1 MTAGGPGGRAGSVPG
16 GLAAGGRIAGRYEL
30 ERRIAV
36 GGMGEVWEAVDERLG
51 RNVAVKVLRAELSD
65 DDEFLHRFRIEART
79 VASLN
84 HSGVAAIHDY
94 GEDEVSAD
102 GRRTAYLVMELVRG
116 EPLSA
121 VIARGPL
128 EPAETL
134 RIMEQAAHSLYA
146 AHERGFVH
154 RDVKP
159 GNILIRVDGTVK
171 LTDFG
176 IAKAANAV
184 PVTRTGMVMG
194 TAHYIAPEQASGGE
208 AGPEGDVYSLGI
220 VGYECL
226 AGHRPFR
233 AENAV
238 AVAMMQVR
246 DAPPPL
252 PNTVPPKIR
261 QLIETILVKDPAQR
275 YADGAELAAAV
286 AAIRRDLAVPTPA
299 RMAAQGLRLPG
310 TEDSAEP
317 EPGPTGHRR
326 SRRERRRKGR
336 SDSRG
341 TARTTTPGSGSGA
354 SPVAA
359 SGAPGAAAPATE
371 APETGPRPGGPGTG
385 GSAATGPR
393 TGGTG
398 PRPETDSGRSARTA
412 RPRTGPSAAAP
423 STPVDGSPE
432 RGGPAP
438 RVPDGAGP
446 GGTPSGGSAG
456 PSSPG
461 GTGPGGTAPGGTGSR
476 RGLVSDPNGPD
487 RPPRPVRP
495 AFHDAPPAPPT
506 EPLRL
511 VAKPARSTGG
521 TALLVAFVLLIVAA
535 IVVAALTVPRLFG
548 DRPATTD
555 TVTTTT
561 PTPAAAALEP
571 APESAAHPGAAAGT
585 VTRRMVVLARSAE
598 PGEPDGRMITIDN
611 TPHTTE
617 EVR

>member
-1 MTAGGPGGRAGSVPG
+1 MTAGGGASASSGRAAPPG

-94 GEDEVSAD
+94 GEDEVATD

-128 EPAETL
+128 DPAETL
-134 RIMEQAAHSLYA
+134 RIMEQASHSLYA

-252 PNTVPPKIR
+252 PASVPPKIR
-261 QLIETILVKDPAQR
+261 QLIEAILVKDPAQR

-286 AAIRRDLAVPTPA
+286 AAVRKDLAPPTPS

-310 TEDSAEP
+310 TEEATEEP
-317 EPGPTGHRR
+317 AAPTGHRR
-326 SRRERRRKGR
+326 GRKERRRKGR

-341 TARTTTPGSGSGA
+341 PTRTTTPESGSGA
-354 SPVAA
+354 SPTTV
-359 SGAPGAAAPATE
+359 PPAT
-371 APETGPRPGGPGTG
+371 PSGPRTGGSGPGTG
-385 GSAATGPR
+385 GSGGVGPGTGGSGVR
-393 TGGTG
+393 TGGAD
-398 PRPETDSGRSARTA
+398 PDSGRSRTA
-412 RPRTGPSAAAP
+412 RPRTGPSAAAAP
-423 STPVDGSPE
+423 DTSPPPAAPPRTTPPVT
-432 RGGPAP
+432 PA
-438 RVPDGAGP
+438 
-446 GGTPSGGSAG
+446 

-461 GTGPGGTAPGGTGSR
+461 RTPSAPSRVTGGAETVAPSTPGAERGAPSSAR
-476 RGLVSDPNGPD
+476 RGLVSDPDGRE

-495 AFHDAPPAPPT
+495 TYHAVPPAPPT

-511 VAKPARSTGG
+511 VPKPARSTAG
-521 TALLVAFVLLIVAA
+521 TALVVAFVLLIVAA
-535 IVVAALTVPRLFG
+535 IVVAALAVPRLFG
-548 DRPATTD
+548 DQSPATE
-555 TVTTTT
+555 TVTTPT
-561 PTPAAAALEP
+561 PTPAAAP
-571 APESAAHPGAAAGT
+571 AETAAHPGVGAGS
-585 VTRRMVVLARSAE
+585 VTRRMVVLARPAE
-598 PGEPDGRMITIDN
+598 PGGPDGRMIAADSTS
-611 TPHTTE
+611 HTTE